1 MEVALRSIHIEIAGT
16 KLATTPG
23 AKRGRDLITLG
34 KVVAPA
40 QLVLEVDGDVDI
52 AVSPDDVIVIRGGER
67 FSIGDGSP
75 QLPDNPVMRKP
86 IAAMLNEQ
94 PLSNFGGGRHGK
106 ASVAELVNWAGGGG
120 GQEIWIDLDGL
131 VDELL
136 LSTDRIVVQPA
147 DHFISV
153 PREEE
158 DRIYEVIVILD
169 GEDKARRFPAGMTV
183 LQAIRRS
190 LPPRD
195 RLNVA
200 DFEMVDGALGT
211 AALDVNLTLKAT
223 GVRDGHVLSI
233 TKKNGGGG

>member
-1 MEVALRSIHIEIAGT
+1 MRSIHIEIAGT

-23 AKRGRDLITLG
+23 AKRGQELINLG
-34 KVVAPA
+34 NVVAPE
-40 QLVLEVDGDVDI
+40 QLVLEVDGDLDI
-52 AVSPDDVIVIRGGER
+52 AIGPNDVIVVRGGER
-67 FSIGDGSP
+67 FSVGDGTP

-86 IAAMLNEQ
+86 ITATLNDQ
-94 PLSNFGGGRHGK
+94 PLSNFGGGHHGK

-120 GQEIWIDLDGL
+120 QDIWIDLDGL
-131 VDELL
+131 ADELL
-136 LSTDRIVVQPA
+136 LPTDRIVIQPA
-147 DHFISV
+147 DHFVSV
-153 PREEE
+153 PREAE
-158 DRIYEVIVILD
+158 DRLYEVIVILD

-195 RLNVA
+195 RPNVT

-211 AALDVNLTLKAT
+211 AALGVNLTLKAA

>member
-1 MEVALRSIHIEIAGT
+1 MRSIHIEIAGT

-23 AKRGRDLITLG
+23 AKRGQEFINLG
-34 KVVAPA
+34 NVVAPE
-40 QLVLEVDGDVDI
+40 QLVLEVDGDLDI
-52 AVSPDDVIVIRGGER
+52 AIGPNDVIVVRGGER
-67 FSIGDGSP
+67 FSVGDGTP

-86 IAAMLNEQ
+86 ITATLNDQ
-94 PLSNFGGGRHGK
+94 PLSNFGGGHHGK

-120 GQEIWIDLDGL
+120 QDIWIDLDGL
-131 VDELL
+131 ADELL
-136 LSTDRIVVQPA
+136 LPTDRIVIQPA
-147 DHFISV
+147 DHFVSV
-153 PREEE
+153 PREAE
-158 DRIYEVIVILD
+158 DRLYEVIVILD

-195 RLNVA
+195 RPNVT

-211 AALDVNLTLKAT
+211 AALGVNLTLKAA

>member
-1 MEVALRSIHIEIAGT
+1 MHSVHIDIAGT
-16 KLATTPG
+16 KLVIIPG
-23 AKRGRDLITLG
+23 AKRGQDLINMG
-34 KVVAPA
+34 NIVPPE

-52 AVSPDDVIVIRGGER
+52 PINPNDVIVVRGGER
-67 FSIGDGSP
+67 FSVGDGSP

-86 IAAMLNEQ
+86 IAATLNEQ
-94 PLSNFGGGRHGK
+94 PLATFGSRHGK
-106 ASVAELVNWAGGGG
+106 ASAAELVSWAGGGS
-120 GQEIWIDLDGL
+120 QDIWIDLDGL
-131 VDELL
+131 ADELL
-136 LSTDRIVVQPA
+136 LPTDRVVVQPA

-158 DRIYEVIVILD
+158 DRLYEVVVILD
-169 GEDKARRFPAGMTV
+169 GEDKARRFPAAMTV

-195 RLNVA
+195 RPNA
-200 DFEMVDGALGT
+200 AEFEMVDGNLGT
-211 AALDVNLTLKAT
+211 SALDVHQTLKAA

>member
-1 MEVALRSIHIEIAGT
+1 MRSIHIEIAGT

-23 AKRGRDLITLG
+23 AKRGQDLINLG
-34 KVVAPA
+34 NVVAPE
-40 QLVLEVDGDVDI
+40 QLVLEIDGDVDI
-52 AVSPDDVIVIRGGER
+52 AISPNDVIVVRGGER

-86 IAAMLNEQ
+86 IAATLNEQ
-94 PLSNFGGGRHGK
+94 PLANFGGGRHGK
-106 ASVAELVNWAGGGG
+106 ASIAELVNWAGGGG
-120 GQEIWIDLDGL
+120 QDIWIDLDGL
-131 VDELL
+131 ADELL
-136 LSTDRIVVQPA
+136 LPTDRIVVQPA

-158 DRIYEVIVILD
+158 DRLYEVIVILD

-195 RLNVA
+195 RPNVA

-211 AALDVNLTLKAT
+211 AALDVNLTLKAA